1 MLQICDQDNLP
12 ITYGEVM
19 SVKNKSIALIDRNT
33 ITLYIGNKLPIESY
47 VPSDKEDKIFFK
59 KALKDNNYKVFEF
72 HTEPTQEE
80 IDWADYCQQMED
92 ERDLKMLKEAE
103 YEIEE
108 TRQFNEMLQE
118 EYDKMW
124 KEDLY

>member
-33 ITLYIGNKLPIESY
+33 ITLYIGEQLPIEEY
-47 VPSDKEDKIFFK
+47 TPADNKDKHFFIN
-59 KALKDNNYKVFEF
+59 ALKDNNYKVFEF
-72 HTEPTQEE
+72 HTEPIQEE

-103 YEIEE
+103 IEIEE

-118 EYDKMW
+118 HYDKMW
-124 KEDLY
+124 KEDLV

>member
-33 ITLYIGNKLPIESY
+33 ITLYIGEQLPIEEY
-47 VPSDKEDKIFFK
+47 TPADNKDKHFFIN
-59 KALKDNNYKVFEF
+59 ALKDNNYKIFEF
-72 HTEPTQEE
+72 HTELTQEE

-92 ERDLKMLKEAE
+92 E
-103 YEIEE
+103 
-108 TRQFNEMLQE
+108 
-118 EYDKMW
+118 MW
-124 KEDLY
+124 KEDLV